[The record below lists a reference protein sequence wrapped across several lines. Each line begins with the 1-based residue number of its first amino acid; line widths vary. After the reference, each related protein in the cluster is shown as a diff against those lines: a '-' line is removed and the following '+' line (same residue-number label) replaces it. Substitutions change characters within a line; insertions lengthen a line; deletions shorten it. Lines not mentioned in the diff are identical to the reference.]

1 MTTVDSTSDER
12 TVNRASCT
20 GGEMSDLIRVLR
32 GQRIDGR
39 STDEIMCLAADEL
52 DRLNA
57 QALELCA
64 EISGLRREREDFHMD
79 YRMKCDEE
87 TKRLHVD
94 NERLRGLLREAAD
107 DIEHWGGYASE
118 YFKDKWH
125 LDDDIKKYR
134 EAAGAAVQPSALP
147 ERCSVCGGAH
157 DVGNPCRATSPT
169 KAGQPER
176 CCLDYPRCDCNS
188 PPEPAQ
194 EPKGCNHFPGQVNCE
209 WCTEVP
215 HE

>member
-1 MTTVDSTSDER
+1 
-12 TVNRASCT
+12 
-20 GGEMSDLIRVLR
+20 MSDIVERLR
-32 GQRIDGR
+32 ARDAYL
-39 STDEIMCLAADEL
+39 SLDEAADEI
-52 DRLNA
+52 DR
-57 QALELCA
+57 
-64 EISGLRREREDFHMD
+64 
-79 YRMKCDEE
+79 
-87 TKRLHVD
+87 
-94 NERLRGLLREAAD
+94 LREALRLIANN
-107 DIEHWGGYASE
+107 ASME
-118 YFKDKWH
+118 
-125 LDDDIKKYR
+125 R
-134 EAAGAAVQPSALP
+134 ESAAIARNALAGAAVQPSALP